1 MAQSRRS
8 FLQATGAAAAALA
21 LNPALEAAAMADD
34 KAASKG
40 KAKSLKLLILGGTG
54 FLGPATVDAALA
66 RGHEVT
72 IFHRGRTR
80 PGMFKGKVLE
90 LNGDRDPKKDPG
102 LKALET
108 GTWDAVIDNSGYYP
122 RIVKASA
129 DLLASRAGQYVYI
142 SSISC
147 YKEPSPMNGDETA
160 PLAVLAD
167 PTVETMGKQF
177 ENYGG
182 LKALCEQAAE
192 AAFPGKATIVRP
204 GYIVGPDDPTGRFT
218 WWPVRADK
226 GGEMA
231 VPGDPTD
238 PVQIIDVRDLGEWL
252 VRLCE
257 IKAFGRFNACGPAKK
272 LAMGEMLAACVK
284 AATQKPTLT
293 WIPGAFVAKQEG
305 VQYPIWAPFEGDTKG
320 FHTWKNDRAIKAGLR
335 FRPVEET
342 VKDTLAWFKTQEGM
356 EKGRTRLAGPNAEA
370 EAKLLAAW
378 KESQKPKAG

>member
-1 MAQSRRS
+1 MGQSRRT
-8 FLQATGAAAAALA
+8 FLQSSTAAAAALA
-21 LNPALEAAAMADD
+21 LNPALAADEAAKP
-34 KAASKG
+34 KAKG
-40 KAKSLKLLILGGTG
+40 KSLRILILGGTG

-72 IFHRGRTR
+72 IFHRGKTR
-80 PGMFKGKVLE
+80 PGMFKGKVTE

-102 LKALET
+102 LKALEG

-129 DLLASRAGQYVYI
+129 ELLASRAGQYVYI

-147 YKEPSPMNGDETA
+147 YKEPSPMNGDENS

-167 PTVETMGKQF
+167 PTVETMGKEFQ
-177 ENYGG
+177 NYGG

-192 AAFPGKATIVRP
+192 AAMPGRTTLVRP

-218 WWPVRADK
+218 YWPVRADR

-231 VPGDPTD
+231 VPGAASDPI
-238 PVQIIDVRDLGEWL
+238 QIIDVRDLGEWL

-257 IKAFGRFNACGPAKK
+257 TKAFGAFNACGPAKK
-272 LAMGEMLAACVK
+272 LSMGELTAACVK
-284 AATQKPTLT
+284 AAAKKPALA
-293 WIPGAFVAKQEG
+293 WIPASMAAKAEG
-305 VQYPIWAPFEGDTKG
+305 WEFPIWSPYEGDTKG

-335 FRPVEET
+335 FRPVGET
-342 VKDTLAWFKTQEGM
+342 VKDTLAWYKTQEGV
-356 EKGRTRLAGPNAEA
+356 EKGRTRLAGPTAEQ
-370 EAKLLAAW
+370 EAKLLADW
-378 KESQKPKAG
+378 KAASKPKAG

>member
-1 MAQSRRS
+1 
-8 FLQATGAAAAALA
+8 
-21 LNPALEAAAMADD
+21 
-34 KAASKG
+34 
-40 KAKSLKLLILGGTG
+40 
-54 FLGPATVDAALA
+54 VDAALA

-72 IFHRGRTR
+72 IFHRGKTR
-80 PGMFKGKVLE
+80 PGMFKGKVTE
-90 LNGDRDPKKDPG
+90 VNGDRDPKKDPG

-129 DLLASRAGQYVYI
+129 ELLAGRAGQYVYI
-142 SSISC
+142 SSISA
-147 YKEPSPMNGDETA
+147 YKEPSPMNGGEDA

-182 LKALCEQAAE
+182 LKVLCEKAVE

-218 WWPVRADK
+218 YWPVRADK

-231 VPGDPTD
+231 VPGEAADPI
-238 PVQIIDVRDLGEWL
+238 QIIDVRDLGEWL

-257 IKAFGRFNACGPAKK
+257 LKAFGAFNACGPAKK
-272 LAMGEMLAACVK
+272 LSMGEVMAACVK
-284 AATQKPTLT
+284 AAGKKPTLT
-293 WIPGAFVAKQEG
+293 WIPASFVAKQEG
-305 VQYPIWAPFEGDTKG
+305 LEFPIWAAFEGDTKG
-320 FHTWKNDRAIKAGLR
+320 FHTWKNDKAIQAGLR
-335 FRPVEET
+335 FRPAEQT
-342 VKDTLAWFKTQEGM
+342 VKDTLAWFKTQEGV
-356 EKGRTRLAGPNAEA
+356 EKGRTRLAGPNAEQ

>member
-8 FLQATGAAAAALA
+8 FLQATSAAAAALA
-21 LNPALEAAAMADD
+21 LNPALAADE
-34 KAASKG
+34 KASPKG
-40 KAKSLKLLILGGTG
+40 KAKPLKILILGGTG

-72 IFHRGRTR
+72 IFHRGKTR
-80 PGMFKGKVLE
+80 PGMFKGKVTE

-102 LKALET
+102 LKALES

-122 RIVKASA
+122 RIVRASA
-129 DLLASRAGQYVYI
+129 ELLASRAGQYVYI

-147 YKEPSPMNGDETA
+147 YKEPSPMNGDEA
-160 PLAVLAD
+160 SPLATLAD

-182 LKALCEQAAE
+182 LKALCEQAVE
-192 AAFPGKATIVRP
+192 AAMPGKATLVRP

-238 PVQIIDVRDLGEWL
+238 PIQIIDVRDLGEWL

-257 IKAFGRFNACGPAKK
+257 LKAFGAFNACGPAKK
-272 LAMGEMLAACVK
+272 LALGEMVSACVK
-284 AATQKPTLT
+284 AAGKKPTLT
-293 WIPGAFVAKQEG
+293 WIPAAFVAKQEG
-305 VQYPIWAPFEGDTKG
+305 VEFPIWAPFEGDTKG
-320 FHTWKNDRAIKAGLR
+320 FHTWKNDRAIKTGLR
-335 FRPVEET
+335 FRPVEAT
-342 VKDTLAWFKTQEGM
+342 VKDTLAWFKTQEGV
-356 EKGRTRLAGPNAEA
+356 EKGRTRLAGPTAEA

>member
-1 MAQSRRS
+1 MGQSRRT
-8 FLQATGAAAAALA
+8 FLQSSAAAATALA
-21 LNPALEAAAMADD
+21 LNPALAADERA
-34 KAASKG
+34 KAKG
-40 KAKSLKLLILGGTG
+40 KGKSLRILILGGTG

-72 IFHRGRTR
+72 IFHRGKTR
-80 PGMFKGKVLE
+80 PGMFKGKVTE

-102 LKALET
+102 LKALES

-129 DLLASRAGQYVYI
+129 ELLASRTGQYIYI

-147 YKEPSPMNGDETA
+147 YKEPSPMNGDETS

-167 PTVETMGKQF
+167 PTVETMGKEFQ
-177 ENYGG
+177 NYGG

-192 AAFPGKATIVRP
+192 AAMPGRATIVRP

-218 WWPVRADK
+218 YWPVRADR

-231 VPGDPTD
+231 VPGSPSDPI
-238 PVQIIDVRDLGEWL
+238 QIIDVRDLGEWL

-257 IKAFGRFNACGPAKK
+257 TKAFGAFNACGPAKK
-272 LAMGEMLAACVK
+272 LPWGDLVAAFQKHASK
-284 AATQKPTLT
+284 APTLT
-293 WIPGAFVAKQEG
+293 WIPAVFVTKQEG
-305 VQYPIWAPFEGDTKG
+305 VEFPIWAPFEGDTKG

-335 FRPVEET
+335 FRPAAET
-342 VKDTLAWFKTQEGM
+342 VKDTLAWFKTQEGV
-356 EKGRTRLAGPNAEA
+356 EKGRTRLAGPTAEQ
-370 EAKLLAAW
+370 EAKLLADW
-378 KESQKPKAG
+378 KAASKPKAG

>member
-1 MAQSRRS
+1 
-8 FLQATGAAAAALA
+8 
-21 LNPALEAAAMADD
+21 
-34 KAASKG
+34 
-40 KAKSLKLLILGGTG
+40 
-54 FLGPATVDAALA
+54 
-66 RGHEVT
+66 VT
-72 IFHRGRTR
+72 IFHRGKTR
-80 PGMFKGKVLE
+80 PGMFKGKVTE
-90 LNGDRDPKKDPG
+90 LNGDRDPKKEPG

-129 DLLASRAGQYVYI
+129 ELLAGRVSQYIYI
-142 SSISC
+142 SSISA
-147 YKEPSPMNGDETA
+147 YKEPGPVNGDETA
-160 PLAVLAD
+160 PLATLAD

-192 AAFPGKATIVRP
+192 AALPGKATIVRP

-231 VPGDPTD
+231 VPGAPTD
-238 PVQIIDVRDLGEWL
+238 PVQIIDVRDLGQWL
-252 VRLCE
+252 VRLRE
-257 IKAFGRFNACGPAKK
+257 LKAYGAFNACGPAKK
-272 LAMGEMLAACVK
+272 LPMGELVVACVK
-284 AATQKPTLT
+284 AAATKPTPT
-293 WIPGAFVAKQEG
+293 WIPAAFVAKQEG
-305 VQYPIWAPFEGDTKG
+305 VEFPIWAAFEGDTKG

>member
-8 FLQATGAAAAALA
+8 FLQTTGAAAAALA
-21 LNPALEAAAMADD
+21 LNPALGADE
-34 KAASKG
+34 KG
-40 KAKSLKLLILGGTG
+40 SAQPKAKTLKLLVLGGTG
-54 FLGPATVDAALA
+54 FLGPATVNAALA
-66 RGHEVT
+66 RGHAVT
-72 IFHRGRTR
+72 IFHRGKTR
-80 PGMFKGKVLE
+80 PGMFQDKVTE
-90 LNGDRDPKKDPG
+90 VNGDRDPLKGEG
-102 LKALET
+102 LKALE
-108 GTWDAVIDNSGYYP
+108 GGGWDAVIDNSGYYP

-129 DLLASRAGQYVYI
+129 ELLASRAGQYVYI

-147 YKEPSPMNGDETA
+147 YKEPSPMNGGEDA

-182 LKALCEQAAE
+182 LKVLCEQAVE
-192 AAFPGKATIVRP
+192 AAMPGRATIVRP
-204 GYIVGPDDPTGRFT
+204 GFIVGPDDPTGRFT
-218 WWPVRADK
+218 YWPVRADK

-231 VPGDPTD
+231 VPGAPTD

-257 IKAFGRFNACGPAKK
+257 IRAFGKFNACGPAKQ
-272 LAMGEMLAACVK
+272 LSMGEMVAACVK
-284 AATQKPTLT
+284 AAGRKPAPT
-293 WIPGAFVAKQEG
+293 WIPASFLAKQEG
-305 VQYPIWAPFEGDTKG
+305 VEFPIWAPFEGDTKG

-335 FRPVEET
+335 FRPVEQT
-342 VKDTLAWFKTQEGM
+342 VKDTLAWFKTQEGV
-356 EKGRTRLAGPNAEA
+356 EKGRNRLAGPSAEA